1 MSAPSFDLTREPWI
15 PVSLPNGETTEW
27 GLRELFA
34 RAHEASGL
42 AISSAVTYNAVLRYL
57 LAIAHRA
64 YEGPASPK
72 AWLDIWKPQHFDA
85 ARLDEYLDR
94 YQYRFDLFHEEYP
107 FAQVQKR
114 ASIRNPKPGGKQNET
129 LLGAPKPLM
138 QMEPERTDNK
148 TLARHQRNDR
158 APSFSAAEATR
169 MLLVQQ
175 AYALGG
181 GNSYPFR
188 RAESPLIAGYSV
200 LIDGHTLF
208 QTICLNLNG
217 YSPQGDAPWWEWEGL
232 DVEPAEQGSDPRGL
246 TDLLTWRSRQILL
259 APNPDGSVAWYFMQQ
274 GYKLPSGTLVDP
286 FMALRQL
293 KDERWIGMRFDEA
306 RALWRDSHALI
317 ESQRASTDDSS
328 GSTHTRRPDIIEWR
342 ATIEEFALVAGT
354 EATLPPLK
362 MRVCG
367 ANKSAGGG
375 NFAFIRMEQLS
386 IPTRLILDPELA
398 EVVHLALDRAERT
411 KWALDGALKVF
422 VWTYLSGAS
431 ALDRG
436 EGVPDAL
443 RVDDDDFSRMLSTLN
458 TSERY
463 WASLEQ
469 GFQTFLNGLV
479 STGSGPAQLA
489 WYTHL
494 RSTATDALRT
504 SVRGST
510 VDPRRMRAGILA
522 ERALGRRLGDLS
534 KLIRELDPSDTQSEF
549 AVEATTP

>member
-1 MSAPSFDLTREPWI
+1 MQTPSFDLTREPWI
-15 PVSLPNGETTEW
+15 PVVLSSGETTEW
-27 GLRELFA
+27 SLRDLFA

-64 YEGPASPK
+64 YEGPASSK
-72 AWLDIWKPQHFDA
+72 AWLDIWRPQRFDA
-85 ARLDEYLDR
+85 ARVDEYLDR
-94 YQYRFDLFHEEYP
+94 YQHRFDLFHDEYP
-107 FAQVQKR
+107 FAQVQTS
-114 ASIRNPKPGGKQNET
+114 ASIRQLKPGGKQEAT
-129 LLGAPKPLM
+129 LLGNLKPLM

-158 APSFSAAEATR
+158 APSFSAAEAAR

-200 LIDGHTLF
+200 LIDSATLF
-208 QTICLNLNG
+208 ETVCLNLNE
-217 YSPQGDAPWWEWEGL
+217 YTPTLDAPWWEWKHG
-232 DVEPAEQGSDPRGL
+232 DPEPVEQGTEPRGL

-259 APNPDGSVAWYFMQQ
+259 APNVDGSVTRYFMQQ
-274 GYKLPSGTLVDP
+274 GYKLPGGRLVDP

-317 ESQRASTDDSS
+317 EANRTSTDENSRS
-328 GSTHTRRPDIIEWR
+328 ARTRRPDIIEWR
-342 ATIEEFALVAGT
+342 ATIEEFALVA
-354 EATLPPLK
+354 ESKATLPQLK
-362 MRVCG
+362 LRVCG

-375 NFAFIRMEQLS
+375 NFAFVRMEHLS
-386 IPTRLILDPELA
+386 IPTRLIIEPDLA
-398 EVVHLALDRAERT
+398 EVVPAALDRAERT

-422 VWTYLSGAS
+422 VWAYLSGAS
-431 ALDRG
+431 TLDRG

-443 RVDDDDFSRMLSTLN
+443 RVDDEDFSRMLSTLN

-463 WASLEQ
+463 WASLER
-469 GFQTFLNGLV
+469 GFQTFLSELV
-479 STGSGPAQLA
+479 STGSKPAALA
-489 WYTHL
+489 WYKVL
-494 RSTATDALRT
+494 RGAAFQALTD
-504 SVRGST
+504 SVRVST

-522 ERALGRRLGDLS
+522 QRALGRRLGDLS
-534 KLIRELDPSDTQSEF
+534 TLIRVLDP
-549 AVEATTP
+549 EANAPANPEEAMTS